1 MSIEY
6 LLFPMIMNSIKNI
19 STGNTLFDIILF
31 STFLIM
37 FIILTKTSASYEIYD
52 NIKGYIFN
60 EFKYNKLRFTTE
72 DSKTSKR
79 FKALMFYIS
88 KQNHTSIRHM
98 KEIIQIEWD
107 RDVERDVERSN
118 VFRIDQKEVFV
129 ITDNING
136 KVYKIRKDKKEH
148 NGSTSYKE
156 FIGLEIFSDVLN
168 HIELQKWIELRY
180 HEYCR
185 FLKSKTF
192 DRQYLINVAWDSK
205 EKDIDV
211 DYEPW
216 ESNVTFNN
224 SYFQHKDEILSE
236 INFFLKNKEWY
247 TKRGIPYTLGILLY
261 GEPGGGKTRF
271 IKQLLNLTGRHGID
285 IKLSD
290 DFDFSKLKSLVQNET
305 IGDDFIIP
313 QDQRI
318 LIFEDIDAVGEI
330 VKDRDLKD
338 ETKETESKDTKLDDI
353 TKIIKTAKGIGP
365 LSEPKK
371 YSNNNLSYFLNILDG
386 LQECSGRIIIMTT
399 NKPDYL
405 DKALVRP
412 GRIDIKIE
420 FKKVNIKGLYE
431 MLKLYWKE
439 EFTLDMSDIKD
450 EANQKYTAAEIISI
464 CRSVRKFED
473 IIELFI

>member
-156 FIGLEIFSDVLN
+156 FIGLEIFSDVL
-168 HIELQKWIELRY
+168 KP
-180 HEYCR
+180 
-185 FLKSKTF
+185 
-192 DRQYLINVAWDSK
+192 QY
-205 EKDIDV
+205 
-211 DYEPW
+211 
-216 ESNVTFNN
+216 
-224 SYFQHKDEILSE
+224 
-236 INFFLKNKEWY
+236 
-247 TKRGIPYTLGILLY
+247 
-261 GEPGGGKTRF
+261 
-271 IKQLLNLTGRHGID
+271 
-285 IKLSD
+285 
-290 DFDFSKLKSLVQNET
+290 
-305 IGDDFIIP
+305 
-313 QDQRI
+313 
-318 LIFEDIDAVGEI
+318 
-330 VKDRDLKD
+330 
-338 ETKETESKDTKLDDI
+338 
-353 TKIIKTAKGIGP
+353 
-365 LSEPKK
+365 
-371 YSNNNLSYFLNILDG
+371 
-386 LQECSGRIIIMTT
+386 
-399 NKPDYL
+399 
-405 DKALVRP
+405 
-412 GRIDIKIE
+412 
-420 FKKVNIKGLYE
+420 
-431 MLKLYWKE
+431 
-439 EFTLDMSDIKD
+439 
-450 EANQKYTAAEIISI
+450 
-464 CRSVRKFED
+464 
-473 IIELFI
+473 